1 MRDRWRVTKLAVLA
15 AVLWTCGAAAQEAQ
29 PPTPGAIIAPASEPQ
44 AGQRMIEPVVDLQ
57 TVVVT
62 GLQPGPGLWRVSR
75 DDHVL
80 WILGT
85 VTPLPR
91 DIEWDTNA
99 IEKAVARSQQVILA
113 PSVELKADTG
123 FFGKLALIP
132 SALRARRNPDGRT
145 LQQILAPAEYT
156 RWQSLKARYI
166 GRDAGIEQWRPV
178 FAALELYDKAI
189 RKSGMRHGGFVSPVV
204 EKLAKR
210 YRVAAVDPRLVVA
223 VPQPKKVLKEF
234 AETSLDDSECLT
246 LTLARIEGDLDRM
259 AERANAWSIGDID
272 GLRDLPAE
280 NQFTACS
287 AAFTGAALA
296 RRLGIGDIPQQ
307 LRARWIAAAERALA
321 SNRSTLAILPMSQLL
336 RDDGYLTDL
345 RAKGYEVASPLD

>member
-1 MRDRWRVTKLAVLA
+1 MRNGWWMAKLAVLV
-15 AVLWTCGAAAQEAQ
+15 AVSWAGGAPAQEAPRPA
-29 PPTPGAIIAPASEPQ
+29 PPAVAAQTAASQE
-44 AGQRMIEPVVDLQ
+44 GQRGEEAVVDLQ

-75 DDHVL
+75 GDHVL
-80 WILGT
+80 WVLGT

-99 IEKAVARSQQVILA
+99 VEKAVARSQQILLA
-113 PSVELKADTG
+113 PSIELKADTG
-123 FFGKLALIP
+123 FFGRLALIP

-145 LQQILAPAEYT
+145 LQQILAPAEYA

-166 GRDAGIEQWRPV
+166 GRDGGIEQWRPV

-210 YRVAAVDPRLVVA
+210 YRVATIDPQLVVT
-223 VPQPKKVLKEF
+223 VPQPKKVLQEF
-234 AETSLDDSECLT
+234 AETSLDDSECLR
-246 LTLARIEGDLDRM
+246 LTLDRIEGDLGRM

-272 GLRDLPAE
+272 GLRGLSDG

-296 RRLGIGDIPQQ
+296 RRLGIDDIRQQ
-307 LRARWIAAAERALA
+307 VRAKWVAAAEHALA

>member
-1 MRDRWRVTKLAVLA
+1 MD
-15 AVLWTCGAAAQEAQ
+15 
-29 PPTPGAIIAPASEPQ
+29 
-44 AGQRMIEPVVDLQ
+44 EPVVDLQ

-75 DDHVL
+75 GNHVL

-99 IEKAVARSQQVILA
+99 VEKAVARSQQVILA

-123 FFGKLALIP
+123 FFGRLALIP
-132 SALRARRNPDGRT
+132 SALRARRNPEGRT
-145 LQQILAPAEYT
+145 LRQILAPAEYA
-156 RWQSLKARYI
+156 RWQALKARYI

-189 RKSGMRHGGFVSPVV
+189 RESGMRHGGFVSPVV

-210 YRVAAVDPRLVVA
+210 YRVATIDPQLVVT
-223 VPQPKKVLKEF
+223 VPRPKQVLKEF
-234 AETSLDDSECLT
+234 AETALDDSQCLALT
-246 LTLARIEGDLDRM
+246 LDRIEGDLGRM
-259 AERANAWSIGDID
+259 AERANAWSIGDIE
-272 GLRDLPAE
+272 GLRDLPEE

-307 LRARWIAAAERALA
+307 LRAKWIAAAERALA
-321 SNRSTLAILPMSQLL
+321 DNRSTLAILPMSQLL
-336 RDDGYLTDL
+336 REDGYLADL

>member
-1 MRDRWRVTKLAVLA
+1 MRDGWGVTKLAVLMA
-15 AVLWTCGAAAQEAQ
+15 ALWACGAAVQEGRQ
-29 PPTPGAIIAPASEPQ
+29 PAPGAIAAPAAEPQ
-44 AGQRMIEPVVDLQ
+44 AGQRMNEPVVDLQ

-75 DDHVL
+75 GDHVL

-99 IEKAVARSQQVILA
+99 VEKAVARSQQVILA
-113 PSVELKADTG
+113 PSVEVKADTG

-145 LQQILAPAEYT
+145 LQQILAPAEYA
-156 RWQSLKARYI
+156 RWQSLKTRYI
-166 GRDAGIEQWRPV
+166 GRGAGIEQWRPV
-178 FAALELYDKAI
+178 FAALQLYDKAI

-210 YRVAAVDPRLVVA
+210 YRVATIDPQLVVTVA
-223 VPQPKKVLKEF
+223 QPKQVLKEF
-234 AETSLDDSECLT
+234 AETSLDDTECLV
-246 LTLARIEGDLDRM
+246 LTLDRIEGDLGRM

-272 GLRDLPAE
+272 GLRDLPDG

-296 RRLGIGDIPQQ
+296 RRLGIDDIPQQ
-307 LRARWIAAAERALA
+307 LRAKWIAAAERALA

-336 RDDGYLTDL
+336 RDDGYLADL
-345 RAKGYEVASPLD
+345 RARGYEVASPLD